1 MWLSEVTL
9 EGKEVHLVPLR
20 KNHRE
25 GLLKAASDGDLSKL
39 WYTSVPSEET
49 IDAYFQYAFNEQ
61 NEGHALPFT
70 IIDKKTNTIIG
81 STRFCNV
88 TSTHKRVE
96 IGYTWYAKSFQR
108 TAQNTET
115 KLLLL
120 SYAFETLQCI
130 AVEFRTHHENKASQ
144 NAITRLG
151 AQQDGIL
158 RQHQQLQDGS
168 YRDTVVYSILNN
180 EWNTVKQQLEIRLNH

>member
-108 TAQNTET
+108 TAKNTET

-130 AVEFRTHHENKASQ
+130 AVEFRTH
-144 NAITRLG
+144 
-151 AQQDGIL
+151 
-158 RQHQQLQDGS
+158 
-168 YRDTVVYSILNN
+168 
-180 EWNTVKQQLEIRLNH
+180 